1 LSPREFQAWKFSMS
15 NVPGRRQERLAD
27 QIQIEVAEMISAELK
42 DPRIGF
48 ATVTRVDLTPDL
60 TRARILVS
68 VLGSPEAKEETL
80 AGLASAA
87 GYVRHELARR
97 LRIRRTPELAFV
109 LDHGPEEGQKLET
122 LLQKIKKD
130 Q

>member
-1 LSPREFQAWKFSMS
+1 MS